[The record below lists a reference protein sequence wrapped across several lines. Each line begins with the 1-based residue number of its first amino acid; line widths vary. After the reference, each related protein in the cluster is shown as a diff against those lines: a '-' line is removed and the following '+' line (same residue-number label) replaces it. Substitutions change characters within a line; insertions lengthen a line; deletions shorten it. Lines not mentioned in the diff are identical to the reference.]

1 MTNDPTLVAA
11 VELLDRSLQA
21 LRGTVDRLSAEQLNA
36 RPADGANPLAVIVAH
51 ALGATES
58 WISLA
63 VGADLPPRDRAAEFH
78 AVVSDPTLFLA
89 EVDHRSAACRGL
101 IERAETFDPARTGFA
116 RWTSEPDEPV
126 TAAWALLHALEHLS
140 EHVGHAELTR
150 QLLDGSGSGS

>member
-11 VELLDRSLQA
+11 IELLDRATQA
-21 LRGTVDRLSAEQLNA
+21 LRDAVDGLSAEQLNA
-36 RPADGANPLAVIVAH
+36 RPADEANPLAVIVAH

-63 VGADLPPRDRAAEFH
+63 VGAELPARDRPAEFRT
-78 AVVSDPTLFLA
+78 VVDDPTAFLA
-89 EVDHRSAACRGL
+89 ELDHRAAACRGL
-101 IERAETFDPARTGFA
+101 LERAEAFDAARTGFA
-116 RWTSEPDEPV
+116 LWTSEPDEPV

-150 QLLDGSGSGS
+150 QLLEG

>member
-1 MTNDPTLVAA
+1 MTHDPILVAA
-11 VELLDRSLQA
+11 VDLLDRSLQA
-21 LRGTVDRLSAEQLNA
+21 LRGAVDGLSARQLNA

-63 VGADLPPRDRAAEFH
+63 VEAELPPRDRAAEFRTGVDDTT
-78 AVVSDPTLFLA
+78 AFLS
-89 EVDHRSAACRGL
+89 EMDDRSAACRGL
-101 IERAETFDPARTGFA
+101 LERAEAFDPARTGFA
-116 RWTSEPDEPV
+116 PWTSEPDEPV

-150 QLLDGSGSGS
+150 QILDG

>member
-11 VELLDRSLQA
+11 LELLDRSLQA
-21 LRGTVDRLSAEQLNA
+21 LRGAVDRLSAEQLNA
-36 RPADGANPLAVIVAH
+36 RPAEGANPLAVLVAH

-63 VGADLPPRDRAAEFH
+63 VGAELPPRDREAEFRT
-78 AVVSDPTLFLA
+78 VVDDPTAFLA
-89 EVDHRSAACRGL
+89 EVDDRSAACRGL
-101 IERAETFDPARTGFA
+101 LERAEALDATRTGFA

-150 QLLDGSGSGS
+150 QLLDG